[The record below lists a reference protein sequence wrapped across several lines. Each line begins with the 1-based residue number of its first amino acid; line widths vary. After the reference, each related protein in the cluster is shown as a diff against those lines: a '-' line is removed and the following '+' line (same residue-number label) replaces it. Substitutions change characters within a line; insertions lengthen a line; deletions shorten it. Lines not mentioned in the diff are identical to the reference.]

1 MRGNRKSWHLK
12 GVVMS
17 GGSQLEINTIK
28 NECIQVCLTEDGFTE
43 CCFVSS
49 MHLAPDKETQL
60 RKAIHQ
66 RAIEAMF
73 YEGEISPD

>member
-1 MRGNRKSWHLK
+1 
-12 GVVMS
+12 MS
-17 GGSQLEINTIK
+17 DGSQLEINTIR

-49 MHLAPDKETQL
+49 MHLAPDKEKQL
-60 RKAIHQ
+60 RKMIHQ

-73 YEGEISPD
+73 HESEIFPD